1 MREFSAL
8 PTAESCRL
16 IDFTRCEVRPGF
28 LPDTYILIVTGVKPY
43 ANMQVDL
50 IPLIYIRQPEYWE
63 IEVVGCLRGIGL
75 PMLTPYTVSLPLD
88 GVRGI
93 HGVEVVGAN
102 GRKRLDVPPV
112 PTKDD
117 MSEAM
122 ADYAMAQ
129 K

>member
-1 MREFSAL
+1 MQEFSAL
-8 PTAESCRL
+8 PKAASCRL
-16 IDFTRCEVRPGF
+16 IDFAKCEVRPGF

-50 IPLIYIRQPEYWE
+50 MPLVYIRQPDYWE

-75 PMLTPYTVSLPLD
+75 PVLMPYTVALPLD

-102 GRKRLDVPPV
+102 GRKRLEVPSG
-112 PTKDD
+112 TTTAD
-117 MSEAM
+117 MSEALS
-122 ADYAMAQ
+122 DYAMAQ